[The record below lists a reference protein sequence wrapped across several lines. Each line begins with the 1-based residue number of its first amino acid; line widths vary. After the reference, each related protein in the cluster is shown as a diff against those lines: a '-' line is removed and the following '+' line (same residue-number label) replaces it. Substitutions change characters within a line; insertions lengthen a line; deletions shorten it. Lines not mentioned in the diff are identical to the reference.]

1 MGIPWDGMGWDRH
14 ELLWN
19 GMGWDRKICPMDKP
33 GFDISCV
40 IFLIGRGFIF
50 IIITFEI
57 IREDKNEKGHQIFVL
72 YSLWHLSNYLNVQ
85 PLKNKGAILR
95 LC

>member
-33 GFDISCV
+33 ENVAAFQLLLVVLLVSTALIAKVCILELPELYQYKQQKLISY
-40 IFLIGRGFIF
+40 L
-50 IIITFEI
+50 
-57 IREDKNEKGHQIFVL
+57 DKNVSCH
-72 YSLWHLSNYLNVQ
+72 
-85 PLKNKGAILR
+85 
-95 LC
+95 

>member
-33 GFDISCV
+33 AKFSSSKISLQKQ
-40 IFLIGRGFIF
+40 INLDFFIF
-50 IIITFEI
+50 FGIFELQLNFYAQFYLI
-57 IREDKNEKGHQIFVL
+57 LNFSNSCNGKNACG
-72 YSLWHLSNYLNVQ
+72 N
-85 PLKNKGAILR
+85 
-95 LC
+95 